1 MNTLDDMKA
10 KTKLAQDAL
19 GKILPMVNIQ
29 GFWEEFTA
37 AFNLALRAGNG
48 YAAELDK
55 VSGELE
61 VTQRTLEQWK
71 KGAEEKKAAN
81 AQEVTQSKTRVE
93 LLSQENAALQE
104 RIKQLEAYESHPVL
118 VKERIEKRAAKLAEL
133 KRTALALGIQQAE
146 DQARLPKEGGE

>member
-1 MNTLDDMKA
+1 MKA

-19 GKILPMVNIQ
+19 GKLLPMVNIQ
-29 GFWEEFTA
+29 GFWDEFLA

-48 YAAELDK
+48 YTAELDK

-61 VTQRTLEQWK
+61 GVNKRLEMSQ
-71 KGAEEKKAAN
+71 KGVAELQSRSTTEGNRFKEVAEKVQA
-81 AQEVTQSKTRVE
+81 
-93 LLSQENAALQE
+93 ENAALQE